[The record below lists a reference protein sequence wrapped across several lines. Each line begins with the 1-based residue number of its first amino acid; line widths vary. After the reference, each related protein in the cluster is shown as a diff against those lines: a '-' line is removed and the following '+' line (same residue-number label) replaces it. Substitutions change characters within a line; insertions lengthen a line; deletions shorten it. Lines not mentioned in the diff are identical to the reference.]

1 MSESTPNQEQ
11 PEIKVDPENPVES
24 ILSQIDINKVTKELI
39 DLYEQIA
46 IKNKSSVVAQ
56 NLYDEK
62 RGYLAQLMS
71 DKIEIK
77 EILKKTPN
85 A

>member
-1 MSESTPNQEQ
+1 MLKERLEL
-11 PEIKVDPENPVES
+11 VEFE
-24 ILSQIDINKVTKELI
+24 INKVTKELI

-46 IKNKSSVVAQ
+46 IKNKSSVVAE

-62 RGYLAQLMS
+62 RAYLTQLMS

>member
-1 MSESTPNQEQ
+1 MLKERLELTEF
-11 PEIKVDPENPVES
+11 E
-24 ILSQIDINKVTKELI
+24 INKVTKELI

-77 EILKKTPN
+77 ESLKKN
-85 A
+85 KNV

>member
-1 MSESTPNQEQ
+1 MLKERLELTEF
-11 PEIKVDPENPVES
+11 E
-24 ILSQIDINKVTKELI
+24 INKVTKELI

-46 IKNKSSVVAQ
+46 IKNKSSVVAE

-62 RGYLAQLMS
+62 RAYLTQLMS

-77 EILKKTPN
+77 EILKKNQN

>member
-1 MSESTPNQEQ
+1 MLKERLELTEF
-11 PEIKVDPENPVES
+11 E
-24 ILSQIDINKVTKELI
+24 INKVTKELI

-77 EILKKTPN
+77 EILKKN
-85 A
+85 KNV

>member
-1 MSESTPNQEQ
+1 MLKERLELTEF
-11 PEIKVDPENPVES
+11 E
-24 ILSQIDINKVTKELI
+24 INKVTKELI

-71 DKIEIK
+71 DKVEIN
-77 EILKKTPN
+77 ELLKKN
-85 A
+85 KNV

>member
-1 MSESTPNQEQ
+1 MLKERLEL
-11 PEIKVDPENPVES
+11 VEFE
-24 ILSQIDINKVTKELI
+24 INKVTKELI

-46 IKNKSSVVAQ
+46 IKNKSSVVAE

-62 RGYLAQLMS
+62 RAYLAQLMS

>member
-1 MSESTPNQEQ
+1 MLKERLELTEF
-11 PEIKVDPENPVES
+11 E
-24 ILSQIDINKVTKELI
+24 INKVTKELI

>member
-1 MSESTPNQEQ
+1 MLKERLELTEF
-11 PEIKVDPENPVES
+11 E
-24 ILSQIDINKVTKELI
+24 INKVTKELI

-71 DKIEIK
+71 DKVEIT
-77 EILKKTPN
+77 ELLKNNKN
-85 A
+85 V